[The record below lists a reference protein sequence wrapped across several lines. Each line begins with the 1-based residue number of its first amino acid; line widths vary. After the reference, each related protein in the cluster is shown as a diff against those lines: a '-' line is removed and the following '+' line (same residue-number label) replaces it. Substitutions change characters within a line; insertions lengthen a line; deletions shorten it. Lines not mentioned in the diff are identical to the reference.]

1 MGGSIGWYEAW
12 AAGDWSSPDPV
23 PLFDLFMRNRTTL
36 GNVARAKRGARLA
49 ARAMHLLRRN
59 DRRNARRNIAAHYD
73 LGNDFYEA
81 WLDPSLTY
89 SSALFAGDEPLEH
102 AQRRKID
109 AILDRAA
116 VPPGGTL
123 LEIGCGWGA
132 LAEAA
137 REILQEAGYR
147 QRRDSRELVLVDP
160 ENNVEFFYLRPR
172 DIAVYVGQGTL
183 DVGLTGRDLF
193 CDAQVGDTAEEI
205 MALGFGRSVFRLA
218 APVGSFTSAEQL
230 AGKRIATSYDGLLS
244 DYLARTGLDATVVHL
259 DGAVE
264 SSVKLGVADAIAD
277 VVETG
282 STLRAAGME
291 VFGEPILDSE
301 AVLIGRAGERPEGL
315 DVLLRRLKG
324 VLVARRWVM
333 IDYDIRRDLL
343 EAATAVTPGLESPT
357 VSPLRDE
364 TMVAVRSMVRK
375 PDANRVMDELYALG
389 ARGILISAIHAIR
402 L

>member
-1 MGGSIGWYEAW
+1 M
-12 AAGDWSSPDPV
+12 
-23 PLFDLFMRNRTTL
+23 
-36 GNVARAKRGARLA
+36 
-49 ARAMHLLRRN
+49 
-59 DRRNARRNIAAHYD
+59 
-73 LGNDFYEA
+73 
-81 WLDPSLTY
+81 
-89 SSALFAGDEPLEH
+89 
-102 AQRRKID
+102 
-109 AILDRAA
+109 
-116 VPPGGTL
+116 
-123 LEIGCGWGA
+123 
-132 LAEAA
+132 
-137 REILQEAGYR
+137 
-147 QRRDSRELVLVDP
+147 
-160 ENNVEFFYLRPR
+160 
-172 DIAVYVGQGTL
+172 YVGKGTL

-193 CDAQVGDTAEEI
+193 RDAQVEGTAEEI

-218 APVGSFTSAEQL
+218 APVGTFSSESEL
-230 AGKRIATSYDGLLS
+230 AGRRIATSYDGLLHA
-244 DYLARTGLDATVVHL
+244 YLERTGLDAEVVHL